1 MTDLERLKLYDEEI
15 SKEMP
20 LDFRDFWENS
30 KDEWPLVTRLVLEGR
45 RENLEWCYDVIDKQ
59 TQKIKELEAELQ
71 EFKQQLD
78 TYKETTLETAVPGDV
93 LKDGSIVLQ
102 NSNGLALLVSP
113 ASTEVVCSWSKE
125 FPEVFEKLR
134 SQGFNSSQWFIPTQE
149 QLNLAYENPEV
160 RRNFSSACYWSST
173 EFNATGAYIQD
184 FFDGSIF
191 PYSKTNSVRV
201 RAFRCVTY

>member
-1 MTDLERLKLYDEEI
+1 MT
-15 SKEMP
+15 SKNQ
-20 LDFRDFWENS
+20 LQS
-30 KDEWPLVTRLVLEGR
+30 K
-45 RENLEWCYDVIDKQ
+45 IQ
-59 TQKIKELEAELQ
+59 ELEAELQ
-71 EFKQQLD
+71 EFKQQLNS
-78 TYKETTLETAVPGDV
+78 YFEITLETAVPGDV

-102 NSNGLALLVSP
+102 NSNGLALLVAP

-160 RRNFSSACYWSST
+160 RRNFSSTIYWSST
-173 EFNATGAYIQD
+173 EGDATDACSQD
-184 FFDGSIF
+184 FIFGSIGSG
-191 PYSKTNSVRV
+191 SKTFSLRV

>member
-1 MTDLERLKLYDEEI
+1 MLTKTQLQ
-15 SKEMP
+15 SK
-20 LDFRDFWENS
+20 
-30 KDEWPLVTRLVLEGR
+30 
-45 RENLEWCYDVIDKQ
+45 IQ
-59 TQKIKELEAELQ
+59 ELEAELQ
-71 EFKQQLD
+71 EFKQQLNS
-78 TYKETTLETAVPGDV
+78 YFEITLETAVPGDV
-93 LKDGSIVLQ
+93 LEDGSIVLQ

-113 ASTEVVCSWSKE
+113 ASTEVVCSWSKV